1 MSLYSPVQIAQ
12 KVSNKLN
19 FKTADRYDQIF
30 AIKQEILSIGT
41 VPNTLLATDREFIDD
56 TLDILYYRYSFNA

>member
-1 MSLYSPVQIAQ
+1 MFLYSPVKIAE

-19 FKTADRYDQIF
+19 FKTADRYDQIA
-30 AIKQEILSIGT
+30 AIKKEILAIGT

>member
-1 MSLYSPVQIAQ
+1 MFLYTPVQIAE

-30 AIKQEILSIGT
+30 AIKQEILAIGP
-41 VPNTLLATDREFIDD
+41 VPNTQLATDREFIDD

>member
-1 MSLYSPVQIAQ
+1 MSFYSPAKIAE

-19 FKTADRYDQIF
+19 FKTSDRYDQIF

>member
-1 MSLYSPVQIAQ
+1 MFLYSPVKIAE